1 MTAEFVRVV
10 PMTGSKVHL
19 TEEAPKQHS
28 RTARNVPSLCGMTL
42 KTVYMPTL
50 REVRDMEVTDCQKCL
65 KVRADRDEH
74 SLTYHREE
82 GE

>member
-1 MTAEFVRVV
+1 
-10 PMTGSKVHL
+10 
-19 TEEAPKQHS
+19 
-28 RTARNVPSLCGMTL
+28 
-42 KTVYMPTL
+42 
-50 REVRDMEVTDCQKCL
+50 VTDWQKCL